1 MRKISLAL
9 LGLLLLCSGA
19 HAQSSKI
26 SINSQI
32 DAFFPDNTVGAI
44 TPSKLRTVTKNI
56 VASYVDW
63 LTCTGT
69 GQMVYWTSGT
79 PTCLSAGTNGQS
91 IVQAGGLPTW
101 ANIDLVNVVG
111 TVTAA
116 QFPALTGDVTTPGGS
131 LATTL
136 ASVISAGGPTG
147 SATTV
152 PIITWDAKGRLTAV
166 SSIAVGLDAA
176 QTTAAL
182 DTLTSCATQ
191 GGILYRNASTWVC
204 LGPGT
209 SGQVL
214 STLGPG
220 ANPAWVPA
228 SGGGTVTS
236 VGYAAGAGLALTGT
250 TSPITS
256 SGSFTFALDT
266 IAADRVLMNAT
277 GGTAVPTGVAV
288 GSCSTAASALT
299 YNTATHAFGCNSLG
313 SVTSVSVTAGTG
325 ITQSGSP
332 VTSSGAITVNVDK
345 ATAANYYAAASNKVP
360 TTDVIYP
367 SEVTITYGSTTT
379 VDFDTLING
388 AVTLTGNITTL
399 TLTNARAGKAGQIR
413 LIQDATGS
421 RTWPAGGNTILKY
434 AGGAL
439 PALST
444 AANAVDVLAY
454 NCSSATFCVASLL
467 KDVRNP

>member
-1 MRKISLAL
+1 MRKIL
-9 LGLLLLCSGA
+9 LSVALLLLLAVPA

-32 DAFFPDNTVGAI
+32 DAFFPDNNVGAI

-69 GQMVYWTSGT
+69 GGVVYWSTGT
-79 PTCLSAGTNGQS
+79 PTCLPAGTNGQS

-101 ANIDLVNVVG
+101 ANINLSNVVG

-116 QFPALTGDVTTPGGS
+116 QFPVLTGDVTTPGAS

-136 ASVISAGGPTG
+136 ASIISPGGPVG

-152 PIITWDAKGRLTAV
+152 PVITYDAKGRLTVV
-166 SSIAVGLDAA
+166 SSAAIALSNA
-176 QTTAAL
+176 QTTTAI
-182 DTLTSCATQ
+182 DTLTGCSTQ

-209 SGQVL
+209 LGQVL
-214 STLGPG
+214 STNGAG
-220 ANPAWVPA
+220 ANPGWVPA
-228 SGGGTVTS
+228 AGGGTVTS

-250 TSPITS
+250 ASPITS
-256 SGSFTFALDT
+256 SGTFTYSLDT

-277 GGTAVPTGVAV
+277 GGSAVPTGVAV
-288 GSCSTAASALT
+288 GSCSTASSALT
-299 YNTATHAFGCNSLG
+299 YNTTSHAFGCNSLG
-313 SVTSVSVTAGTG
+313 SVTSVSITAGTG

-345 ATAANYYAAASNKVP
+345 ATAGNYYAAASNKVP

-399 TLTNARAGKAGQIR
+399 TLSNARAGKAGQIR

-434 AGGAL
+434 ASGTL

-444 AANAVDVLAY
+444 TANAVDVLAY
-454 NCSSATFCVASLL
+454 SCSSATFCVASLL